1 MARRIQLACV
11 WAGPVFFVLY
21 LASFA
26 GFAGF
31 IPPLAPSLG
40 AGEVA
45 QLINDHAMEIRVGMV
60 LGLVAT
66 TLLIPFFGVISIQI
80 ARIEKRMPL
89 LALMQFGGAVLLVVF
104 FQLCGMLWIAAT
116 FRSEL
121 EPSTIRMLNDL
132 SWLIFVMVF
141 PGYVLQLSCVALA
154 SFMDKSTQPLW
165 PRWVGYLN
173 LWIAISG
180 TGGGLAV
187 FFKTGP
193 FAWNGL
199 IGFYIPIGAFTI
211 WIAVM
216 TYYTHTGINRQ
227 FAEHATQQNFS
238 SSEENLDVSTNET
251 ECGRTAGTASGSHR
265 ERAGSSAQTHTAV

>member
-1 MARRIQLACV
+1 MATARRIQLACV
-11 WAGPVFFVLY
+11 WAGPVFFALY
-21 LASFA
+21 LLAFA

-31 IPPLAPSLG
+31 IPPPAPSWG
-40 AGEVA
+40 PDQITRVIA
-45 QLINDHAMEIRVGMV
+45 DHAIEIRVGMV

-80 ARIEKRMPL
+80 ARIEKRMSI

-104 FQLCGMLWIAAT
+104 FQLCGMLWVTAT

-132 SWLIFVMVF
+132 AWLIFVMVF

-154 SFMDKSTQPLW
+154 SFMDQSAQPLW

-173 LWIAISG
+173 VWIAMSG
-180 TGGGLAV
+180 AGGGIAA

-199 IGFYIPIGAFTI
+199 VGFYIPIGAFSI

-216 TYYTHTGINRQ
+216 TYYMHNGVNRQ
-227 FAEHATQQNFS
+227 FATEYATEQHVS
-238 SSEENLDVSTNET
+238 S
-251 ECGRTAGTASGSHR
+251 R
-265 ERAGSSAQTHTAV
+265 EGLSACQCR

>member
-1 MARRIQLACV
+1 MARRMQLGCV

-21 LASFA
+21 LVAFV

-31 IPPLAPSLG
+31 IPPPAPTLTSG
-40 AGEVA
+40 QVA
-45 QLINDHAMEIRVGMV
+45 QMINDHAMQIRVGMV
-60 LGLVAT
+60 SGLVAT

-80 ARIEKRMPL
+80 ARIERRMPI

-132 SWLIFVMVF
+132 SWLVFVMVF
-141 PGYVLQLSCVALA
+141 PGYVLQLCCVAVA
-154 SFMDKSTQPLW
+154 SLMDKAAEPLW

-173 LWIAISG
+173 IWIAISG
-180 TGGGLAV
+180 AGGGLAV

-216 TYYTHTGINRQ
+216 TYYMHTGINRI
-227 FAEHATQQNFS
+227 FTKTATQQHLSKIDSF
-238 SSEENLDVSTNET
+238 
-251 ECGRTAGTASGSHR
+251 
-265 ERAGSSAQTHTAV
+265 TAVGG